1 MFFSAFLHEYIQS
14 VYRPNWKNVKN
25 VYNKYLEQ
33 WWAMSNTDQVINIR
47 ESLYHK
53 VAIKAMNEQMS

>member
-1 MFFSAFLHEYIQS
+1 M
-14 VYRPNWKNVKN
+14 

-53 VAIKAMNEQMS
+53 EAIKAMNEQMS